1 MAYCTE
7 DDLLQMIPASE
18 LAALTTESGDEPD
31 AEVVNG
37 AINKADGEIDSY
49 VGSRYAVPL
58 SPVPAQVQALSVD
71 LALHHL
77 YARRSIVPPVRKEK
91 YEAAVAWLRQVAA
104 GEAVVAGVAASAP
117 EMSREAPDIDA
128 KTRCFSRC
136 TLREW

>member
-7 DDLLQMIPASE
+7 DDLLQMISASE

-31 AEVVNG
+31 VEVVNG
-37 AINKADGEIDSY
+37 AISKAEGEIDSY

-58 SPVPAQVQALSVD
+58 SPAPAQVQALAVD
-71 LALHHL
+71 LALYHL

-91 YEAAVAWLRQVAA
+91 YAAAVVWLRQVAA
-104 GEAVVAGVAASAP
+104 GEAVLAVAAATAP

-136 TLREW
+136 TLGEW